1 MIKNSRQMI
10 IVNKCDAAPLKQNTN
25 YYLVTAS
32 NSLVLALLKNTY
44 YLSLVRVKS
53 SFILALIDH
62 SFEIFELK
70 HWLLRVSKNIS
81 HMVSR

>member
-1 MIKNSRQMI
+1 MI

-25 YYLVTAS
+25 YYLGS
-32 NSLVLALLKNTY
+32 YRIKFFGMALLKTTH